1 MHGGNRLA
9 RASNNRSDLGP
20 KANNKKER
28 EREKLQE
35 KPDFS
40 GKEQRKYIYIS
51 RIDIELVNTRR
62 VSFLQVETTFFV
74 RREGKGKVM
83 GPRLN
88 SNGRHNSAEHTRRLS
103 YYLSS

>member
-62 VSFLQVETTFFV
+62 VSFLQVETTFFCSS
-74 RREGKGKVM
+74 RGKRKSD
-83 GPRLN
+83 GPQIEFKWP
-88 SNGRHNSAEHTRRLS
+88 SQ
-103 YYLSS
+103 